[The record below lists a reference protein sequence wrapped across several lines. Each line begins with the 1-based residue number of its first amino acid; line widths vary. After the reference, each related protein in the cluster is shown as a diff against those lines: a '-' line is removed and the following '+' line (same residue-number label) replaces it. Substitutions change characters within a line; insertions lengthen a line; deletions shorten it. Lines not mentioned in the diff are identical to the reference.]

1 MDPEKLS
8 NKGWKLLINLIESG
22 GEMTD
27 AAGKCGHDDVVKNW
41 NKTVL
46 KVEKLFGVTPEG
58 IKEVRRMQNEAR
70 KAKYKR
76 KEEALEKKRKREAEE
91 LKKELGY

>member
-1 MDPEKLS
+1 MESEKLS
-8 NKGWKLLINLIESG
+8 NKGWKLLIQLIEA
-22 GEMTD
+22 GEGMTD
-27 AAGKCGHDDVVKNW
+27 AAETCGHEEALEDW

>member
-1 MDPEKLS
+1 MESEKLS
-8 NKGWKLLINLIESG
+8 NKGWKLLIQLIEA
-22 GEMTD
+22 GEGMTD
-27 AAGKCGHDDVVKNW
+27 AAETCGHDEAIEDWNRTVK
-41 NKTVL
+41 

-58 IKEVRRMQNEAR
+58 IKETHRIIEKA
-70 KAKYKR
+70 KEAKYKR

>member
-1 MDPEKLS
+1 MESEKLS
-8 NKGWKLLINLIESG
+8 NKGWKLLIQLIEA
-22 GEMTD
+22 GEGMTD
-27 AAGKCGHDDVVKNW
+27 AAETCGHEEALEDW

-58 IKEVRRMQNEAR
+58 IKETRRMIEKA
-70 KAKYKR
+70 KEAKYKG
-76 KEEALEKKRKREAEE
+76 KEEAFEKKRKKEAED